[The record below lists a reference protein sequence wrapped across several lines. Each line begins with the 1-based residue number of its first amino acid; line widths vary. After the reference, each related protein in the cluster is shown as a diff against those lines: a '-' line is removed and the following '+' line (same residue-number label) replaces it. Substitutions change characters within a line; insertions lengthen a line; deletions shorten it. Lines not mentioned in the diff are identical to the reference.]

1 VQQAAKTGWRE
12 VSMSGWVGD
21 WLSKSQI
28 WLTENGSPWSAVMGA
43 FRGLRWEWDGPA
55 RQLEYT
61 GAQDWSS
68 DRDSD
73 SDRDG
78 SGDEDEWA

>member
-1 VQQAAKTGWRE
+1 MQQAAKTGWRE

-21 WLSKSQI
+21 CLSKICS
-28 WLTENGSPWSAVMGA
+28 WLLLEPWSAVMGG
-43 FRGLRWEWDGPA
+43 FQGLRWEWDGPA
-55 RQLEYT
+55 RILEYK

-78 SGDEDEWA
+78 SWYEDEWA

>member
-1 VQQAAKTGWRE
+1 
-12 VSMSGWVGD
+12 
-21 WLSKSQI
+21 
-28 WLTENGSPWSAVMGA
+28 MGG

-55 RQLEYT
+55 RILEYK

-78 SGDEDEWA
+78 SWDEDEWA